1 MYSFYGG
8 QKGQDFR
15 ISKIFE
21 NRSEDLL
28 KDLQARWYS
37 SINVGD
43 YVFINYGNI
52 ADSDKINIT
61 SEGKIEEIPS
71 NYNRNLNIDLLN
83 CGKSYTNSIWQKVYI
98 DDSKEISPQFPD
110 SENNVFVFINF
121 EENEVLQDSN
131 NNYYVQ
137 INDGN
142 VLRKQP
148 TDKNGN
154 WIDQNGNII
163 RLTQQPGHS
172 LREVVDIYS
181 EEYYGFGYRLIACVT
196 GATPRLQVYHQT
208 INIED
213 GNPYVTCDLTNPDKP
228 AIKFYQQRAQRI
240 EKVFNQT
247 IAPTKAPEVRIL
259 TNGETRLDAIASLT
273 KPILEMNLPRAIQY
287 HTGQLFG
294 KDRNISNSTSYTK
307 ENTFSDFNPGM
318 AVAIVHR
325 EEALR
330 AKAAAEFFHD
340 LLTQYKEVDEENSNK
355 RIFSIDSKKIKTIL
369 FDNEKKY
376 VYECL
381 YNYYYPD
388 GLLKSLESV
397 DNNKFPYGQYSFRE
411 DNINNINKIKEIL
424 RLINECNTGEDVRG
438 KVAEAEN
445 KLEFVKL
452 LEETGFMPFDIYE
465 QLSSEIQTNYLNRF
479 KSGFAA
485 GSLTMLINLLPPSNL
500 NITDFLLN
508 INEKSYDASYV
519 YMVSQFLLMIMGNFD
534 THFDQVV
541 TYALPGD
548 IYLNNA
554 VGKIYQIINIDN
566 STNKKSISAIYL
578 GKMTSPPPF
587 ATTKQVS
594 PYIKDSEGNF
604 KPNEI
609 TIENNLMS
617 YGEDLSLNEQYI
629 FSVPKM
635 PKFNCDIERSDEK
648 KVELTF
654 EDEDTQKFTF
664 KFPFGAHIFTNQP
677 NQKITFSNDD
687 LIINSNSDKYNLN
700 DIFIYLEDNSERNG
714 NVYTYTQSEN
724 KQYVWK
730 KTGSIR
736 GPVGTVPQPKAEF
749 CFINKDDQS
758 GVSEVPSN
766 DFKYIYDKPSKMSV
780 ENALKTIKGILP
792 PSFLKSG
799 DFFYVQIFVPIPDN
813 TRSSTGEQ
821 SETIELE
828 DAQLI
833 ETWWAYYKGDNVWA
847 TSLMTGN
854 VAIATGK
861 TEDTDNQS
869 YSVKYINNLIGNIDS
884 DTTVKKE
891 IEALNN
897 LIGNINSDSVAN
909 EIEALNNEINTIKNT
924 TIPNEITKLN
934 NEINTI
940 KDTTIP
946 NEITK
951 LNNEI
956 NNEIQ
961 GIKGLITWKILG
973 EGS

>member
-61 SEGKIEEIPS
+61 PEGKIEEIPS

-131 NNYYVQ
+131 NNYYIQ

-196 GATPRLQVYHQT
+196 GSTPRLQVYHQT

-213 GNPYVTCDLTNPDKP
+213 GEPYVTCDLTNPDKP

-247 IAPTKAPEVRIL
+247 IAPTKSPEVRML
-259 TNGETRLDAIASLT
+259 TNGEMCLDTIASLT
-273 KPILEMNLPRAIQY
+273 EPILEMNLPRAIQY
-287 HTGQLFG
+287 YTGQLFG
-294 KDRNISNSTSYTK
+294 KDRNISNFTSYTK
-307 ENTFSDFNPGM
+307 ENTFSDFNPETT
-318 AVAIVHR
+318 VAMMHR
-325 EEALR
+325 EEVLR
-330 AKAAAEFFHD
+330 AKAAAEFFYD
-340 LLTQYKEVDEENSNK
+340 LLTQNKEVDKENSNK
-355 RIFSIDSKKIKTIL
+355 RIFSINSEKIETIL
-369 FDNEKKY
+369 FDKEKKY
-376 VYECL
+376 IYEYL

-388 GLLKSLESV
+388 GLLYE
-397 DNNKFPYGQYSFRE
+397 NNKNVPYGQYGFRE
-411 DNINNINKIKEIL
+411 DNINNIKEIL
-424 RLINECNTGEDVRG
+424 GHIEECTTGEDVID

-445 KLEFVKL
+445 IQEFVGL
-452 LEETGFMPFDIYE
+452 LEEASFMSFGIYE
-465 QLSSEIQTNYLNRF
+465 QLSSESQTNYLNRF

-485 GSLTMLINLLPPSNL
+485 GSLTILINLLPPSNL

-508 INEKSYDASYV
+508 INKNSYDASYV
-519 YMVSQFLLMIMGNFD
+519 YMVLQFLSMIKNNFD
-534 THFDQVV
+534 THFDSVV
-541 TYALPGD
+541 NKALPGD

-566 STNKKSISAIYL
+566 STDDKKSISAIYL

-587 ATTKQVS
+587 AIAKEVS
-594 PYIKDSEGNF
+594 SYVEDSQGKF
-604 KPNEI
+604 KSNEI

-629 FSVPKM
+629 FSIPKT
-635 PKFNCDIERSDEK
+635 PEFICEIKRNNEI
-648 KVELTF
+648 KVESEIANPNTK
-654 EDEDTQKFTF
+654 KFTF
-664 KFPFGAHIFTNQP
+664 NFPFGAHIFTNRSGLTVTF
-677 NQKITFSNDD
+677 NENNDFITITSND
-687 LIINSNSDKYNLN
+687 NNNEYNLN
-700 DIFIYLEDNSERNG
+700 DIFIYLEDDSKYNG
-714 NVYTYTQSEN
+714 NVYTYIQLADG
-724 KQYVWK
+724 QYVWE

-736 GPVGTVPQPKAEF
+736 GPIGTVPQPKAEL
-749 CFINKDDQS
+749 CFINNDTED
-758 GVSEVPSN
+758 GVSEEVSN
-766 DFKYIYDKPSKMSV
+766 NGFSYIYKKAPAISV
-780 ENALKTIKGILP
+780 EKALKTIIDNSLSSLSIQPK
-792 PSFLKSG
+792 
-799 DFFYVQIFVPIPDN
+799 DFFYVHIFDSISDN
-813 TRSSTGEQ
+813 TRSLTGEQ
-821 SETIELE
+821 SETIEIT
-828 DAQLI
+828 DAQLKQ
-833 ETWWAYYKGDNVWA
+833 TWWTYYQGDNIWA

-861 TEDTDNQS
+861 TGDIDSQS
-869 YSVKYINNLIGNIDS
+869 YSVKYINHLIGDIDS
-884 DTTVKKE
+884 NTT
-891 IEALNN
+891 
-897 LIGNINSDSVAN
+897 VAN
-909 EIEALNNEINTIKNT
+909 EIKNINNKIGTINSDTVADKITN
-924 TIPNEITKLN
+924 INNRIDNINSEITSMN
-934 NEINTI
+934 NKIGDIDSDITI
-940 KDTTIP
+940 AG
-946 NEITK
+946 EIT
-951 LNNEI
+951 NI
-956 NNEIQ
+956 NNNATNIKKEIQ
-961 GIKGLITWKILG
+961 DIKGLITWKILG